1 MELVYIYIQ
10 NFDNIFSEQQ
20 MNFSN
25 NYHINIDYKTK
36 ELIIMNK
43 KSNINNFYSNNIKNI
58 TMLLGENGSG
68 KTSVLD
74 ILGMTSEDRKA
85 NYERNKKNSYLI
97 LYSIGNDEFLLEYVG
112 SNILKQISNID
123 PKYYEYIDSNVEN
136 FGIERIK
143 KSEEKI
149 ILDLEPNSKKIA
161 ENINISYI
169 LNNNSER
176 IKIKYAKNKIESNNN
191 SLMRMYKLYS
201 GKLDEYNYIKKINYE
216 TIKSSRIR
224 LKIGC
229 EISEIDEMEAGVG
242 LKYTFKERDL
252 FELFKCNL
260 YNNYNPKF
268 KLYTPKKYNNKIG
281 KETLNRYDY
290 NNKQSFV
297 MDFLC
302 KYIVSEFYNNL
313 YTKINNINNGEE
325 KHNINKIRDEELFE
339 MLEICSST
347 NFNYS
352 LIQSII
358 VSDIV
363 EELELINKAIEFFKN
378 KDSSKIDQLIY
389 LLRYL
394 NSRILT
400 LGNFYMN
407 DYFEYIEQIIKII
420 QNLDLSYFDENEISI
435 DINIDDSVIVDML
448 ECFDGYS
455 QVTNS
460 NTVVNIENI
469 LNVRFENLSQGE
481 KYYFKLY
488 SRLYDIIKNAN
499 KSELIVLLI
508 DEPDQSLHPE
518 WSRCFINNIINETN
532 QYSINLQII
541 VSTHSPFMV
550 SDIIKENVY
559 LLNKDL
565 NTELYYI
572 KNIEDS
578 SYIHNTFASNIYEIL
593 KMSFFLRKT
602 MGEFSYKKV
611 TDWIK
616 KIENKDTSD
625 KNLKENLDLI
635 GEKIIRK
642 KVQDLYKEK
651 YCIDENKYK
660 LIKLI
665 ELEKDNNKIQQ
676 LVDLLEE

>member
-1 MELVYIYIQ
+1 
-10 NFDNIFSEQQ
+10 
-20 MNFSN
+20 
-25 NYHINIDYKTK
+25 
-36 ELIIMNK
+36 
-43 KSNINNFYSNNIKNI
+43 
-58 TMLLGENGSG
+58 
-68 KTSVLD
+68 
-74 ILGMTSEDRKA
+74 
-85 NYERNKKNSYLI
+85 
-97 LYSIGNDEFLLEYVG
+97 
-112 SNILKQISNID
+112 
-123 PKYYEYIDSNVEN
+123 
-136 FGIERIK
+136 
-143 KSEEKI
+143 
-149 ILDLEPNSKKIA
+149 
-161 ENINISYI
+161 
-169 LNNNSER
+169 
-176 IKIKYAKNKIESNNN
+176 
-191 SLMRMYKLYS
+191 
-201 GKLDEYNYIKKINYE
+201 
-216 TIKSSRIR
+216 
-224 LKIGC
+224 
-229 EISEIDEMEAGVG
+229 
-242 LKYTFKERDL
+242 
-252 FELFKCNL
+252 
-260 YNNYNPKF
+260 
-268 KLYTPKKYNNKIG
+268 
-281 KETLNRYDY
+281 
-290 NNKQSFV
+290 
-297 MDFLC
+297 
-302 KYIVSEFYNNL
+302 
-313 YTKINNINNGEE
+313 
-325 KHNINKIRDEELFE
+325 
-339 MLEICSST
+339 
-347 NFNYS
+347 
-352 LIQSII
+352 
-358 VSDIV
+358 
-363 EELELINKAIEFFKN
+363 
-378 KDSSKIDQLIY
+378 
-389 LLRYL
+389 
-394 NSRILT
+394 
-400 LGNFYMN
+400 
-407 DYFEYIEQIIKII
+407 
-420 QNLDLSYFDENEISI
+420 
-435 DINIDDSVIVDML
+435 ML

-565 NTELYYI
+565 NTELSYI